1 MPEGMRADILTQ
13 MLDVTFR
20 GPASQLETLTA
31 EDVTATVDFTGA
43 KAGTYTL
50 PLSFTINGTD
60 RVGAYGNKYNVTVM
74 LSADTTEP
82 SEAETGE

>member
-1 MPEGMRADILTQ
+1 MDDYILLTDSSADLPAELVEE
-13 MLDVTFR
+13 LDV
-20 GPASQLETLTA
+20 E
-31 EDVTATVDFTGA
+31 V
-43 KAGTYTL
+43 L